1 MLSVVLLS
9 ALELPLV
16 FELSILIGNLIETCF
31 VEFDVFL
38 DEASVGDAANELFSG
53 DKIVLTSDLSRFSEL
68 SSSLSELDDD
78 LRSEN

>member
-1 MLSVVLLS
+1 MLSVVLFS

-38 DEASVGDAANELFSG
+38 DEASVGDATNELFSG
-53 DKIVLTSDLSRFSEL
+53 DKMVLTSDLSRFSEL